1 MLNQKELK
9 EISKGDTIEHYLLIK
24 KCEVRQTK
32 AGKDFLS
39 LELGDKTSSI
49 NSNMWESFEY
59 FASKAETGNIVFVKG
74 NVDEYMGSLQLKI
87 VDIRLTNEKDNVTHK
102 DFLPVS
108 LRNPD
113 EMKKEFFDRIEL
125 IKNDFLKKLLVIIFD
140 DNNFNKYFNA
150 PAGKTLHHSYIH
162 GLIEHTLEIIR
173 ICDLM
178 CDIHPELNRDLLITA
193 AMLHDFG
200 KTEELSYETSF
211 EYTDKGKLI
220 GHIVIIAMLINEK
233 TKLISGFPEELKN
246 KLIHI
251 VLSHQGKLEFASP
264 VVPKMM
270 ESIVLYQA
278 DELSAKT
285 NSYKLIIKNEQNSGN
300 SWSKYQ
306 QFLGTEIF
314 IPKEDET
321 GEPKTLFD

>member
-1 MLNQKELK
+1 MLIQKELK
-9 EISKGDTIEHYLLIK
+9 EISKGDLLEHYLLIK

-32 AGKDFLS
+32 AGKNFFS

-49 NSNMWESFEY
+49 NANMWESFEY
-59 FASKAETGNIVFVKG
+59 FAAKAETGNIVFVKG
-74 NVDEYMGSLQLKI
+74 NVDEYMGSLQLK
-87 VDIRLTNEKDNVTHK
+87 VNSIRLTNEKDNVSHK

-125 IKNDFLKKLLVIIFD
+125 IKNEHLKKLLLIIFEE
-140 DNNFNKYFNA
+140 NNFNKYINA
-150 PAGKTLHHSYIH
+150 PAGKSLHHSYIH

-178 CDIHPELNRDLLITA
+178 CDIHPEIDRDLLITA

-211 EYTDKGKLI
+211 DYTDKGKLI
-220 GHIVIIAMLINEK
+220 GHIVIAAMLINEK

-285 NSYKLIIKNEQNSGN
+285 NSYKLAIKNDQSGN
-300 SWSKYQ
+300 NWTKYQ

-314 IPKEDET
+314 IPKENDNE
-321 GEPKTLFD
+321 EPKTLFD